1 MLHLY
6 ALFEEY
12 IHILC
17 NTAVSIRLGVHPV
30 CMGGTGF
37 PAGRTMVDS
46 CRLGGVSYPPPTHKF
61 LQRLLYWMQVKTCVV
76 SPLRR
81 GQRKFKKQRRC
92 HYNEKTAHQFSAGAE
107 HDAEPCARGGVCGR
121 SSEPRISAE
130 AIDSQKAARWCV
142 EQSLMQADGTSFKPS
157 RHTFRL
163 QVIKAWNDLQAMQ
176 KAG

>member
-1 MLHLY
+1 MRYFKNIFIFY
-6 ALFEEY
+6 ATLRYLFGSVCIPY
-12 IHILC
+12 
-17 NTAVSIRLGVHPV
+17 AWAAPAFRQGAQWSIRVVWVAFH
-30 CMGGTGF
+30 T
-37 PAGRTMVDS
+37 
-46 CRLGGVSYPPPTHKF
+46 PPPHTHKF

-142 EQSLMQADGTSFKPS
+142 EQSLMQADGTSFKPG